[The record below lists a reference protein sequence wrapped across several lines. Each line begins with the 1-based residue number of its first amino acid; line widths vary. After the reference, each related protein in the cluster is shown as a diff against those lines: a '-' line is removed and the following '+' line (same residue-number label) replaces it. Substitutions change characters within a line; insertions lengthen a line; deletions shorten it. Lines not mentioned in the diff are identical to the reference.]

1 MKRTFAALATVAVL
15 ALGTTVATTKSAEAH
30 CGWGCGV
37 AIGVGTAALIG
48 AAAAH
53 SAPAPVYYGSP
64 YAHGGC
70 YWKRER
76 FFDGYGWHVRRVRV
90 CY

>member
-15 ALGTTVATTKSAEAH
+15 ALGTTVATTKSADAH

-48 AAAAH
+48 AAT
-53 SAPAPVYYGSP
+53 APAPAYYGSP
-64 YAHGGC
+64 YAYGDGC
-70 YWKRER
+70 TWRRER
-76 FFDGYGWHVRRVRV
+76 FFDGYGWQVRRVRV